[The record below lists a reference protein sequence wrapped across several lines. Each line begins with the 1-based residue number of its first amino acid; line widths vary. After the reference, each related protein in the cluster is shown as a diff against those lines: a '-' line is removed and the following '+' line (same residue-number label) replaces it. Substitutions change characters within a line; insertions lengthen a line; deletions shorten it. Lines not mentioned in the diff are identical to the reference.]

1 MPTGKKKTDDGASSD
16 KASETKKKKAKTSLK
31 KVAKKLAKKLV
42 KKVTKKA
49 AKKVIK
55 KVAKKAVAKKTT
67 KKTTKKAKD
76 EVTAQDEAKKPST
89 EKTTSKKTSTRKTAG
104 KKASTKKA
112 STKKA
117 STKKASEKKSE
128 EASEETETSSKKSS
142 SKRGSS
148 RRGSSKKSAAKK
160 DDTKNV
166 SDDAKEESS
175 DSEDGGEKKSRRG
188 QGDKSKSGRGGRT
201 GQRRGRR
208 MSIALPEA
216 ATGPS
221 PKDRIMLV
229 NEITNEECRIAMIEN
244 GRIDEYFVERASS
257 ETVVGNIYKARVTN
271 IEPAIQ
277 AAFVDFGLG
286 ESGFLHVSDLHPKY
300 FPGSDMVEE
309 VGKKIPRRQRPPIQ
323 DALKRGQ
330 EILVQVLKQ
339 GVGTKGP
346 TVTGYLSIPG
356 RLMVM
361 MPDMDR
367 TGVSRKVD
375 EDQRKAMRAILE
387 SLDLPKNFGFIV
399 RTAGLEASKLELKRD
414 VAYLKHVWDQM
425 DRRIQNTGAPCLLYA
440 ESDLLIRTIRD
451 VIDQSVK
458 TMVIDNP
465 AAFERATNF
474 LKVAAGSN
482 IPDMRYYDRS
492 IPILNAFGVEKQID
506 ALHDVNV
513 PLKSGGALVIE
524 QTEAMVS
531 IDVNSGRSRSA
542 KDSETNAFETNKE
555 AVDEICRQLRLRDLG
570 GLIVNDL
577 IDMRQSSHREEIEK
591 RIMQNLKRDRAKAT
605 VLPISE
611 FGLVEMT
618 RQRMRPNTKKAN
630 FHPCPTC
637 EGTGEMQRPDTVGR
651 DALRKAATI
660 LENELVS
667 RIEMVCSSSI
677 ASIIMN
683 DKRAEIAMIEE
694 RSGCKISV
702 RVSET
707 IADNRVDIY
716 AYEKD
721 GADVDVAKIKLPKA
735 PNLEDLPLDT
745 EGDEYAQDKGGRK
758 RRRRRRGKTAPA
770 DATAI
775 ALSGGFE
782 IDEADEEEVE
792 KKTES
797 SETSESGDGDS
808 ENSGTGKKR
817 RRRRRGGRGRNRT
830 REEVVEAPPVVEV
843 DPGPIRVHVLAK
855 ELEITSREILDRCES
870 EGGFE
875 LKNHMSSLQGDGLAK
890 VRGWFTPEPP
900 PAPEKPTSESSEDD
914 VIEDGS
920 AEGEDGENKPRKR
933 RRRRRGRRS
942 GRNRSEDG
950 DDTTSNEEG
959 ERNSDPKGTSNTSDD
974 QSEAKTSTDDSGPSG
989 GDTDSDDPDGQPRKK
1004 RRRRRRGGR
1013 GRSRNNNED
1022 GTSDSESEAPSKD
1035 PAHDSKSSG
1044 DQTTKKAPPRPERS
1058 GGRGARDQR
1067 GDAGKNDES
1076 KPSQTAEAPS
1086 KPIDTAASKPKKPRT
1101 LYGGRMRRTTP
1112 GG

>member
-1 MPTGKKKTDDGASSD
+1 MPTGKKNTDDASSD
-16 KASETKKKKAKTSLK
+16 DKSAKKKKPTSGLK
-31 KVAKKLAKKLV
+31 KVAKKLAKKFA

-49 AKKVIK
+49 AKKATK
-55 KVAKKAVAKKTT
+55 KVAKKAVVSKTTKKSDKKAKSDDANLEEAKKTT
-67 KKTTKKAKD
+67 TRKAASKKSSTTKSKD
-76 EVTAQDEAKKPST
+76 EST
-89 EKTTSKKTSTRKTAG
+89 EEG
-104 KKASTKKA
+104 K
-112 STKKA
+112 
-117 STKKASEKKSE
+117 
-128 EASEETETSSKKSS
+128 TSSKKSS
-142 SKRGSS
+142 TKKSSS
-148 RRGSSKKSAAKK
+148 RRGSSKKSSTKK
-160 DDTKNV
+160 SDEKKGSDKSTDETK
-166 SDDAKEESS
+166 DDAKSSEEN
-175 DSEDGGEKKSRRG
+175 GEKKGRRG
-188 QGDKSKSGRGGRT
+188 SSDKSKSGRSGRSS
-201 GQRRGRR
+201 QRRGRR
-208 MSIALPEA
+208 TSIALPEA
-216 ATGPS
+216 TTGPA

-229 NEITNEECRIAMIEN
+229 NEITGEECRVAMIEN

-323 DALKRGQ
+323 DALKKGQ

-346 TVTGYLSIPG
+346 TVTSYLSIPG

-375 EDQRKAMRAILE
+375 DEQRKAMRAILD

-399 RTAGLEASKLELKRD
+399 RTAGFEASKLELKRD

-451 VIDQSVK
+451 VIDKSVK
-458 TMVIDNP
+458 TIVIDNP

-474 LKVAAGSN
+474 LKVAAGSST
-482 IPDMRYYDRS
+482 PDMRYYDRS
-492 IPILNAFGVEKQID
+492 VPILNAFGVEKQID
-506 ALHDVNV
+506 ALHEVNV

-577 IDMRQSSHREEIEK
+577 IDMRQASHREEIEK

-651 DALRKAATI
+651 DALRKTATI

-683 DKRAEIAMIEE
+683 DKRTEIAMIEE
-694 RSGCKISV
+694 RSGCKVDV

-735 PNLEDLPLDT
+735 PDLEDLPTDT
-745 EGDEYAQDKGGRK
+745 EGDEHPRGKDGRK

-782 IDEADEEEVE
+782 IDETDEEE
-792 KKTES
+792 TDTPSDS
-797 SETSESGDGDS
+797 SESTNDGESDKT
-808 ENSGTGKKR
+808 GTGKKR
-817 RRRRRGGRGRNRT
+817 RRRRRGGRGRNRD
-830 REEVVEAPPVVEV
+830 RAEVEAIPVVEV
-843 DPGPIRVHVLAK
+843 DPGPIRVHALAK
-855 ELEITSREILDRCES
+855 ELEITSREILDRCET

-875 LKNHMSSLQGDGLAK
+875 LKNHMSSLQGDALAK

-900 PAPEKPTSESSEDD
+900 PAPEAPEKKDAGTSHDPESGSGEDD
-914 VIEDGS
+914 EDR
-920 AEGEDGENKPRKR
+920 PRKR
-933 RRRRRGRRS
+933 RRRRRGRRG
-942 GRNRSEDG
+942 GRNRSDDG
-950 DDTTSNEEG
+950 TEATSNSEG
-959 ERNSDPKGTSNTSDD
+959 KKDANSENADNAPESRTNEQAANDSSDA
-974 QSEAKTSTDDSGPSG
+974 QSDASG
-989 GDTDSDDPDGQPRKK
+989 SDEQDGEPRKK

-1013 GRSRNNNED
+1013 GRNRNRNED
-1022 GTSDSESEAPSKD
+1022 GANDAQGERSSEDGAGEKRSKSTGDDSKPSAPERTGRPEGEAPREKNTSGD
-1035 PAHDSKSSG
+1035 ASKS
-1044 DQTTKKAPPRPERS
+1044 KPRPEPKPEKS
-1058 GGRGARDQR
+1058 SKPVPES
-1067 GDAGKNDES
+1067 GDAS
-1076 KPSQTAEAPS
+1076 T
-1086 KPIDTAASKPKKPRT
+1086 TKPKKPRT

-1112 GG
+1112 GE

>member
-1 MPTGKKKTDDGASSD
+1 VPSGKKKTDDSPST
-16 KASETKKKKAKTSLK
+16 EKTSDEKSKQKPNSLLK
-31 KVAKKLAKKLV
+31 KVAKKLAKKLG
-42 KKVTKKA
+42 KKVTKKVT
-49 AKKVIK
+49 KKV
-55 KVAKKAVAKKTT
+55 VAKKTT
-67 KKTTKKAKD
+67 TKKTVAKKTTTKKVDTKATAEDKTKSVTKKTPSKKAS
-76 EVTAQDEAKKPST
+76 EKKTTEETSEE
-89 EKTTSKKTSTRKTAG
+89 EKTTSKKTSSRR
-104 KKASTKKA
+104 S
-112 STKKA
+112 
-117 STKKASEKKSE
+117 
-128 EASEETETSSKKSS
+128 
-142 SKRGSS
+142 SS
-148 RRGSSKKSAAKK
+148 RRGSSRKSASEKDEPKK
-160 DDTKNV
+160 
-166 SDDAKEESS
+166 A
-175 DSEDGGEKKSRRG
+175 SETEAGEKQDEASGSEEGGDKKGRRG
-188 QGDKSKSGRGGRT
+188 QGDKSKSSRNSRSP
-201 GQRRGRR
+201 QRRGRR
-208 MSIALPEA
+208 MSIALAEA
-216 ATGPS
+216 ATGPA

-300 FPGSDMVEE
+300 FPGSEMIEE

-323 DALKRGQ
+323 DALKKGQ

-346 TVTGYLSIPG
+346 TVTSYLSIPG

-367 TGVSRKVD
+367 IGVSRKVADD
-375 EDQRKAMRAILE
+375 EQRKAMRAILDT
-387 SLDLPKNFGFIV
+387 LDLPKNFGFIV
-399 RTAGLEASKLELKRD
+399 RTAGFNATKLELKRD
-414 VAYLKHVWDQM
+414 VAYLKRLWDQM

-458 TMVIDNP
+458 TIVIDNA
-465 AAFERATNF
+465 AAFERATTF
-474 LKVAAGSN
+474 LKVAAGSS

-492 IPILNAFGVEKQID
+492 IPILNAFGIEKQID

-524 QTEAMVS
+524 QTEALVS

-577 IDMRQSSHREEIEK
+577 IDMRQASHREEIEK

-618 RQRMRPNTKKAN
+618 RQRMRPNSKKAN

-694 RSGCKISV
+694 RSGCKIAV

-721 GADVDVAKIKLPKA
+721 GADVDVAKIKLPKV
-735 PNLEDLPLDT
+735 PQLEDLPLDT
-745 EGDEYAQDKGGRK
+745 EGDEYAREKGGRK

-770 DATAI
+770 DATAM

-782 IDEADEEEVE
+782 IDESEEDETSQE
-792 KKTES
+792 TASSDSSES
-797 SETSESGDGDS
+797 SEGDESDK
-808 ENSGTGKKR
+808 NGTGKKR
-817 RRRRRGGRGRNRT
+817 RKRRRGGRGRNRSH
-830 REEVVEAPPVVEV
+830 EEAEVTPVVVEV

-890 VRGWFTPEPP
+890 VRAWFTPEPP
-900 PAPEKPTSESSEDD
+900 PAPEKEDSDSSEDSEAMD
-914 VIEDGS
+914 S
-920 AEGEDGENKPRKR
+920 EDGEDKPKKR
-933 RRRRRGRRS
+933 RRRRRGRRG
-942 GRNRSEDG
+942 GRNRSENGEEASPDEGNEQASSG
-950 DDTTSNEEG
+950 DDENTADKDAPQPVSTTG
-959 ERNSDPKGTSNTSDD
+959 ESATSV
-974 QSEAKTSTDDSGPSG
+974 TSTE
-989 GDTDSDDPDGQPRKK
+989 DTDSDDPDAQPKKK

-1013 GRSRNNNED
+1013 GRNRSKDESDTNESRD
-1022 GTSDSESEAPSKD
+1022 DTDSENSADKPKAKTPVDRPNRDKPEREERARRDESHGNQRKVEPKPDKTPETPSKSVAD
-1035 PAHDSKSSG
+1035 P
-1044 DQTTKKAPPRPERS
+1044 TPP
-1058 GGRGARDQR
+1058 
-1067 GDAGKNDES
+1067 K
-1076 KPSQTAEAPS
+1076 
-1086 KPIDTAASKPKKPRT
+1086 KKPRT

>member
-1 MPTGKKKTDDGASSD
+1 MPPGKKKTDDGASSD
-16 KASETKKKKAKTSLK
+16 KASDTSTEKKAKSSLK

-49 AKKVIK
+49 AKKVTK
-55 KVAKKAVAKKTT
+55 KVSKKAATSKTTAKKT
-67 KKTTKKAKD
+67 KTTKKAK
-76 EVTAQDEAKKPST
+76 EE
-89 EKTTSKKTSTRKTAG
+89 EKTTQDEVKKTSTRKTSSKKSSTRKTAG
-104 KKASTKKA
+104 KKSTTKKA
-112 STKKA
+112 SDKK
-117 STKKASEKKSE
+117 T
-128 EASEETETSSKKSS
+128 EETTEEVETPSKKSS

-148 RRGSSKKSAAKK
+148 RRGSSKKTAAKK
-160 DDTKNV
+160 DDAKKG
-166 SDDAKEESS
+166 SDDANEESS
-175 DSEDGGEKKSRRG
+175 GSEDGGEKKSRRG

-216 ATGPS
+216 TTGPA

-323 DALKRGQ
+323 DALKKGQ

-346 TVTGYLSIPG
+346 TVTSYLSIPG

-375 EDQRKAMRAILE
+375 EDQRKAMRAILD

-492 IPILNAFGVEKQID
+492 VPILNAFGVEKQID

-577 IDMRQSSHREEIEK
+577 IDMRQASHREEIEK

-630 FHPCPTC
+630 FHLCPTC

-660 LENELVS
+660 LENELVN

-745 EGDEYAQDKGGRK
+745 EGDEYAQEKGGRK

-782 IDEADEEEVE
+782 IDEADEDDMQT
-792 KKTES
+792 KTES
-797 SETSESGDGDS
+797 AETSESKDNDS
-808 ENSGTGKKR
+808 ENNGTGKKR
-817 RRRRRGGRGRNRT
+817 RRRRRGGRGRNRN
-830 REEVVEAPPVVEV
+830 REEVVEAPAVVEV

-900 PAPEKPTSESSEDD
+900 PAPEKTTSESSEDA
-914 VIEDGS
+914 VTEGGS
-920 AEGEDGENKPRKR
+920 ADGDGEDKPRKR
-933 RRRRRGRRS
+933 RRRRRGRRG
-942 GRNRSEDG
+942 GRNRSENG
-950 DDTTSNEEG
+950 DDAPSNEEG
-959 ERNSDPKGTSNTSDD
+959 QKNSDSEGTSSGLDD
-974 QSEAKTSTDDSGPSG
+974 HSEAKTSTDDAESSRS
-989 GDTDSDDPDGQPRKK
+989 DVNSDDPDGQPRKK

-1013 GRSRNNNED
+1013 GRSRNNDENETGD
-1022 GTSDSESEAPSKD
+1022 SGSEASSKEPANESSSKSSEERTTGTAPARAERSSRKSGRDQRGGTRKSDEAKPSQTSEAPSK
-1035 PAHDSKSSG
+1035 PTS
-1044 DQTTKKAPPRPERS
+1044 T
-1058 GGRGARDQR
+1058 
-1067 GDAGKNDES
+1067 
-1076 KPSQTAEAPS
+1076 EAP
-1086 KPIDTAASKPKKPRT
+1086 KPKKPRT

>member
-1 MPTGKKKTDDGASSD
+1 
-16 KASETKKKKAKTSLK
+16 
-31 KVAKKLAKKLV
+31 
-42 KKVTKKA
+42 
-49 AKKVIK
+49 
-55 KVAKKAVAKKTT
+55 
-67 KKTTKKAKD
+67 
-76 EVTAQDEAKKPST
+76 
-89 EKTTSKKTSTRKTAG
+89 
-104 KKASTKKA
+104 
-112 STKKA
+112 
-117 STKKASEKKSE
+117 
-128 EASEETETSSKKSS
+128 
-142 SKRGSS
+142 
-148 RRGSSKKSAAKK
+148 
-160 DDTKNV
+160 
-166 SDDAKEESS
+166 
-175 DSEDGGEKKSRRG
+175 
-188 QGDKSKSGRGGRT
+188 
-201 GQRRGRR
+201 

-216 ATGPS
+216 TTGPA

-323 DALKRGQ
+323 DALKKGQ

-346 TVTGYLSIPG
+346 TVTSYLSIPG

-375 EDQRKAMRAILE
+375 EDQRKAMRAILD

-482 IPDMRYYDRS
+482 IPEMRYYDRS

-506 ALHDVNV
+506 ALHEVNV
-513 PLKSGGALVIE
+513 PLRSGGALVIE

-721 GADVDVAKIKLPKA
+721 GADVDVAKIKLPKV

-745 EGDEYAQDKGGRK
+745 EGDEYAQEKGGRK

-782 IDEADEEEVE
+782 IDETDEEEVE

-797 SETSESGDGDS
+797 SKTSESEDGDS
-808 ENSGTGKKR
+808 DNSGTGKKR
-817 RRRRRGGRGRNRT
+817 RRRRRGGRGRNRN

-875 LKNHMSSLQGDGLAK
+875 LKNHMSSLQGDDLAK

-900 PAPEKPTSESSEDD
+900 PAPEKTTSESSEDA
-914 VIEDGS
+914 VTEDGS
-920 AEGEDGENKPRKR
+920 DEGEDGENKPRKR

-950 DDTTSNEEG
+950 DDTTSNEGG
-959 ERNSDPKGTSNTSDD
+959 ERNSDSKDASSTSDD
-974 QSEAKTSTDDSGPSG
+974 QSEARTSPDDSEPSG

-1035 PAHDSKSSG
+1035 SAHDSKSSG
-1044 DQTTKKAPPRPERS
+1044 DQSTKPPPKSERS
-1058 GGRGARDQR
+1058 DGRSARDQR
-1067 GDAGKNDES
+1067 GDARKSDEA

-1086 KPIDTAASKPKKPRT
+1086 KPTDTTVSKPKKPRT

>member
-1 MPTGKKKTDDGASSD
+1 MPPGKKKTDDGASSD
-16 KASETKKKKAKTSLK
+16 KASDTSTEKKAKSSLK

-49 AKKVIK
+49 AKKVTK
-55 KVAKKAVAKKTT
+55 KVSKKAATSKTTAKKT
-67 KKTTKKAKD
+67 KTTKKAK
-76 EVTAQDEAKKPST
+76 EE
-89 EKTTSKKTSTRKTAG
+89 EKTTQDEVKKTSTRKTSSKKSSTRKTAG
-104 KKASTKKA
+104 KKSTTKKA
-112 STKKA
+112 SDKK
-117 STKKASEKKSE
+117 T
-128 EASEETETSSKKSS
+128 EETTEEVETPSKKSS

-148 RRGSSKKSAAKK
+148 RRGSSKKTAAKK
-160 DDTKNV
+160 DDAKKG
-166 SDDAKEESS
+166 SDDANEESS
-175 DSEDGGEKKSRRG
+175 GSEDGGEKKSRRG

-216 ATGPS
+216 TTGPA

-323 DALKRGQ
+323 DALKKGQ

-346 TVTGYLSIPG
+346 TVTSYLSIPG

-375 EDQRKAMRAILE
+375 EDQRKAMRAILD

-492 IPILNAFGVEKQID
+492 VPILNAFGVEKQID

-577 IDMRQSSHREEIEK
+577 IDMRQASHREEIEK

-630 FHPCPTC
+630 FHLCPTC

-660 LENELVS
+660 LENELVN

-683 DKRAEIAMIEE
+683 DKRSEIAMIEE
-694 RSGCKISV
+694 RSGCKIAV

-716 AYEKD
+716 AYESD
-721 GADVDVAKIKLPKA
+721 GADVDVAKIKMPKA
-735 PNLEDLPLDT
+735 PKLEDLPLDT
-745 EGDEYAQDKGGRK
+745 EGDEYAQEKGGRK

-782 IDEADEEEVE
+782 IDEEEIET
-792 KKTES
+792 KTDS

-817 RRRRRGGRGRNRT
+817 RRRRRGGRGRNRN
-830 REEVVEAPPVVEV
+830 REEGVETTPVVEV

-875 LKNHMSSLQGDGLAK
+875 LKNHMSSLQGDDLAK

-900 PAPEKPTSESSEDD
+900 PAPEKTTTESSEDA
-914 VIEDGS
+914 VTEGGS
-920 AEGEDGENKPRKR
+920 AEGEDGENKPKRR
-933 RRRRRGRRS
+933 RRRRRGRRG

-950 DDTTSNEEG
+950 DAATSNEEG
-959 ERNSDPKGTSNTSDD
+959 ERKSDSEETSSSSDD
-974 QSEAKTSTDDSGPSG
+974 HSEQKTATDDSVPSD
-989 GDTDSDDPDGQPRKK
+989 GDTNSDDPDAQPRKK

-1022 GTSDSESEAPSKD
+1022 GTSDSGSDAPSKD
-1035 PAHDSKSSG
+1035 PESDSSSKSSG
-1044 DQTTKKAPPRPERS
+1044 DQATKNAPPKAERS
-1058 GGRGARDQR
+1058 GGRSGREQR
-1067 GDAGKNDES
+1067 GDARKSDEV
-1076 KPSQTAEAPS
+1076 KPPRTAEASS
-1086 KPIDTAASKPKKPRT
+1086 KPADTAVSKPKKPRT